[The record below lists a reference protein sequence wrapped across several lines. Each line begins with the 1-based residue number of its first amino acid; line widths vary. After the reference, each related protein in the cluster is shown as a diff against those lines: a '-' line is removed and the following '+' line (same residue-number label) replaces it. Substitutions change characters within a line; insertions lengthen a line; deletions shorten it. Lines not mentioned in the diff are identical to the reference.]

1 MTTRAGTSERS
12 IGTRNALLGTIAL
25 ICLIVTAVW
34 VLLLIYQASTLGS
47 PETAAQAVA
56 FVAHLDPLFYLT
68 YGNAA
73 MITLSAT
80 MLFAGLY
87 IVLRADAPLWAAMGV
102 AFLPVYS
109 LLTLFSYVSQITL
122 VPRLVALQ
130 PESNV
135 LLAQMVQA
143 WPGSAVNVLN
153 NLGYAVL
160 GIPSI
165 VFGVLL
171 ATRDVSLRLAG
182 ILLALS
188 GVASLVGMGGIVVQ
202 NAVLSGGSIAGGLLF
217 LAALIPL
224 SVALLREDD
233 HA

>member
-1 MTTRAGTSERS
+1 LTAQAGRSERS
-12 IGTRNALLGTIAL
+12 IGTRNALLGTVAL
-25 ICLIVTAVW
+25 ICLIFTAVW
-34 VLLLIYQASTLGS
+34 VLLLIYQASTLGG
-47 PETAAQAVA
+47 PETADQAVA
-56 FVAHLDPLFYLT
+56 YVARLAPLFYVT

-73 MITLSAT
+73 MISLSAT

-87 IVLRADAPLWAAMGV
+87 IMLRADAPLWAAMGV
-102 AFLPVYS
+102 AFVPAYS
-109 LLTLFSYVSQITL
+109 LLTLFAYVSQITI

-130 PESNV
+130 PGSDA

-165 VFGVLL
+165 VLGALL
-171 ATRDVSLRLAG
+171 AMRDVSLRLAG

-188 GVASLVGMGGIVVQ
+188 GIASLIGMGGIVVQ

-217 LAALIPL
+217 LTALIPL
-224 SVALLREDD
+224 SVVLLKEG
-233 HA
+233 

>member
-1 MTTRAGTSERS
+1 LTAQTGTGERP
-12 IGTRNALLGTIAL
+12 IGTRNAFLGTIAL

-34 VLLLIYQASTLGS
+34 ILLLIYQASTQGS
-47 PETAAQAVA
+47 PATADQAVA
-56 FVAHLDPLFYLT
+56 YVAYLDPVFYVT

-73 MITLSAT
+73 MISLSAT
-80 MLFAGLY
+80 MLLAGLY
-87 IVLRADAPLWAAMGV
+87 IVLRDDAPMWAAMGV
-102 AFLPVYS
+102 AFVPVYS
-109 LLTLFSYVSQITL
+109 LLTLFAYVSQITI
-122 VPRLVALQ
+122 VPRLVVLQ
-130 PESNV
+130 PGSNV

-171 ATRDVSLRLAG
+171 AMRDVSLRLAG

-188 GVASLVGMGGIVVQ
+188 GIASLIGMGGIVVQ
-202 NAVLSGGSIAGGLLF
+202 NVILSGGSIAGGLLF

-224 SVALLREDD
+224 SVVLLREG
-233 HA
+233 